1 MQVATNL
8 AAIGGAVALVA
19 ACSAEP
25 PTIMKTLPPVASEAW
40 VPQDIATN
48 VQDWDRAA
56 KRIADGL
63 EVNGLLVG
71 GPPAEGQAQ
80 SQTAPG
86 RSFFLQVQQ
95 DSQFLRQ
102 LKGALE
108 TEITSRGGTTSD
120 SPTGSLIMVL
130 SVDVVQW
137 GSRWSWQPGVLR
149 REAVWQAALLSGGKT
164 ALSFRE
170 PFYIFNS
177 DISLYQRV
185 SAPDEVLASTARR
198 LQYRAQ

>member
-63 EVNGLLVG
+63 ELMVCWSADHPRKVRHN
-71 GPPAEGQAQ
+71 PKPRPDAR
-80 SQTAPG
+80 SSSRFSRT
-86 RSFFLQVQQ
+86 RSFC
-95 DSQFLRQ
+95 
-102 LKGALE
+102 G
-108 TEITSRGGTTSD
+108 
-120 SPTGSLIMVL
+120 
-130 SVDVVQW
+130 
-137 GSRWSWQPGVLR
+137 
-149 REAVWQAALLSGGKT
+149 
-164 ALSFRE
+164 
-170 PFYIFNS
+170 N
-177 DISLYQRV
+177 
-185 SAPDEVLASTARR
+185 
-198 LQYRAQ
+198 